1 MSDFDPIAAGQATA
15 KENAKVDEAGITEPT
30 MVFDQAVGTAE
41 VTTPEGPVL
50 TDEVSEEVV
59 EEEVVEEVE
68 KPKKAKKKAG
78 KS

>member
-50 TDEVSEEVV
+50 TDEVTETV

>member
-50 TDEVSEEVV
+50 TDEVTETL